1 MRQSLKFLTWFAIA
15 GLTWSA
21 GAIYNVY
28 LGGEL
33 SWLRGMYQR
42 KVALAQDID
51 QPKLIVTGG
60 SGAHYTI
67 NAQQMEAELGMPVI
81 NLGIDGPVGLDVILP
96 SVLTQV
102 NEGDTVLLIPEYL
115 LLLDQDGLGER
126 SGPFGWAIGKPGL
139 GGVPAKQVAQDLLV
153 LGVPSLRAVIKSTG
167 DLITL
172 GRFSGYYDDPLTERG
187 DPTQDKY
194 RQGEWWQLEI
204 KDPASDHAI
213 ARIEQFKQE
222 VEAQGGTLLLAL
234 PWVYAKPDAETMG
247 NVAETAAALAEIA
260 PLLYDLE
267 TLNVQSDS
275 DLFADTHYHLLEPA
289 RNLRSEE
296 LVQQLRQV
304 MP

>member
-1 MRQSLKFLTWFAIA
+1 MQQSRKFLTWIAIA

-42 KVALAQDID
+42 KVALAQEID

-67 NAQQMEAELGMPVI
+67 NAQLMEAELDMPVI

-96 SVLTQV
+96 SVLEQV

-115 LLLDQDGLGER
+115 LLLDKDGLGER
-126 SGPFGWAIGKPGL
+126 SGPFVWAIGKPGR
-139 GGVPAKQVAQDLLV
+139 GGVPPKQMAQDLLV
-153 LGVPSLRAVIKSTG
+153 LGVPSLRAMIKSTG
-167 DLITL
+167 DLLTL

-194 RQGEWWQLEI
+194 RTGEWWQMEI
-204 KDPASDHAI
+204 KSTISDHAI

-222 VEAQGGTLLLAL
+222 VEAKGGTLLLAL
-234 PWVYAKPDAETMG
+234 PWVYAKPDEETLG
-247 NVAETAAALAEIA
+247 NVAETADALAEIA
-260 PLLYDLE
+260 PVFYDPE

-296 LVQQLRQV
+296 LVEQLKQV